1 MVTFYLK
8 ELKKKER
15 QNIWRIAEIDFHEAR
30 SDAFGTLD
38 KIDHIWGKNVHKPQM
53 LMVLKEAALP

>member
-8 ELKKKER
+8 ELKKKKKKR

-38 KIDHIWGKNVHKPQM
+38 KIDHIWGKSGS
-53 LMVLKEAALP
+53 

>member
-8 ELKKKER
+8 ELKKKKKR

-38 KIDHIWGKNVHKPQM
+38 KIDHIWGKNGS
-53 LMVLKEAALP
+53 